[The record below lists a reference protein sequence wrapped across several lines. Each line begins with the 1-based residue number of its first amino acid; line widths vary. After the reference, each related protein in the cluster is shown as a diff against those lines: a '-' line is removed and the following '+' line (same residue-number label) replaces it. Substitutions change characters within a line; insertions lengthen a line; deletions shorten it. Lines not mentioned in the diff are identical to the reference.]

1 MVSVLLSFLL
11 SMTSFTSFAPPL
23 AQESK
28 DATFDVRARD
38 VLILGRGAT
47 SGSTYYDVV
56 ITQQASAGI
65 LIRLPY
71 TRKGAKFS
79 FDLHQRAAL
88 TPDFTPAEVTTII
101 EVVTGATT
109 SIGNYTISSKINP
122 GDKFDEP
129 IVKTPA
135 AQIDQYVTPLGR
147 KTITL
152 DIRPGPQ
159 SISIVGK
166 TQAITRGTM
175 TTRIDTPGARIATVS
190 NFKFEAVT
198 EINPLKKSPPAD
210 HK

>member
-11 SMTSFTSFAPPL
+11 SMTSFTSFAPPMV
-23 AQESK
+23 QEAK

-38 VLILGRGAT
+38 VLVLGRGAT

-56 ITQQASAGI
+56 ITQQASSGV

-79 FDLHQRAAL
+79 FDLHQRA
-88 TPDFTPAEVTTII
+88 EVTTII
-101 EVVTGATT
+101 EVVTGGTT

-129 IVKTPA
+129 IVKTAA

-159 SISIVGK
+159 SISIIGQ
-166 TQAITRGTM
+166 TQATTRGTM

-190 NFKFEAVT
+190 NFKFEPVT
-198 EINPLKKSPPAD
+198 EINPLKKTPTPD